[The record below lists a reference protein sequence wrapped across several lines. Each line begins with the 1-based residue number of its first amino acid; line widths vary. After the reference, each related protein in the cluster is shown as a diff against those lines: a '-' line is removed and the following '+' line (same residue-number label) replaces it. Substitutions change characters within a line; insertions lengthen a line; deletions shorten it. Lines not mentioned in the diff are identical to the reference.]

1 MLVLVRRSTNTQARC
16 TDIIELWLRVWTE
29 HGTDRGPSLYFG
41 VYLLFAFAI
50 AVQTLITLA

>member
-1 MLVLVRRSTNTQARC
+1 MLFLVGKLTNTQACC
-16 TDIIELWLRVWTE
+16 TDLIELWLRVWTE
-29 HGTDRGPSLYFG
+29 HGTDRGTSLYFG